1 MCQYV
6 APCYVPPGQGSPYKN
21 IDATDE
27 NLGNKDLADK
37 IRRGEVGSFLHCM
50 TTKEA
55 IALQELAKESR
66 LGIPLLIGIDAIH
79 GNALIEGCT
88 IYPTNINMAST
99 FDPELMEKI
108 GAETALEMRQ
118 KGLYWTFAPNLDV
131 ARDARW
137 GRMGET
143 YGEDPFLVTE
153 MGKHS
158 ILGLQGPDRN
168 FDEGH
173 VIACAKHLIAGGEPF
188 GGLNAAPM
196 DVSERQLREIYLP
209 PFVAAVEEAHV
220 GTVMAAHNEVNGIP
234 CHGNSW
240 LLKDLLRDELG
251 FDGFVVSDWMDIERL
266 HAMHHWA
273 PDSTEAFVRSV
284 EAGID
289 MHMQGDNYFEAV
301 IGAVKSGRIPMKRID
316 EAAGKILE
324 MKFAVGLFEA
334 PLPSL
339 EPLENAAEHRQTAL
353 QAAREGIVLL
363 KNNGV
368 LPLFSSTPLR
378 PLGGLRGE
386 PLRLP
391 ESQSSES
398 SIKSGRT
405 SLDGETNATLGTRG
419 GTGAKQ
425 SGASG
430 GAERSKAVE
439 HPELVFPTV
448 RRIFLTGPNADSQTI
463 LGDWAAPQ
471 PDSLVSTVLEGLR
484 SEFPRTSIDTMCF
497 GGMISK
503 VDAKSIAAARHK
515 ASAADACIVVAGENS
530 QRYSA
535 FGRTCGENC
544 DRDDLDLP
552 GMQQELL
559 EAVVSTG
566 KPTRL
571 VLMTGRANSIAW
583 AKDNVDAILNVWEP
597 GQMGGQAIAEII
609 SGKVNPSGKL
619 PVTMPRSVGQ
629 VPTVYNHKHSQYSRQ
644 FAINETGPLW
654 PFGFGLSYSIFD
666 YSVPTLLTANGI
678 TTSEDHTE
686 RSVEQLATVSINVT
700 NKGPFDG
707 AEVVQLYIRDEYAS
721 VTRPVKELKAFK
733 RIFLKSGESREVTF
747 GITPDMLECFGAD
760 NRWSVEPGDF
770 TILVGSSSD
779 DKDLQGVRFT
789 VE

>member
-1 MCQYV
+1 MNMKRFVIIPVILLVVSCGKGDWRDASLPASQRAKLLLKEMTLEEKVGQMCQYV
-6 APCYVPPGQGSPYKN
+6 APCYVPPGEGSPYKN

-37 IRRGEVGSFLHCM
+37 IRRGEVSSFLHCM

-55 IALQELAKESR
+55 IALQQLAKESR

-88 IYPTNINMAST
+88 IYPTSINMAST
-99 FDPELMEKI
+99 FDPSLMEKI
-108 GAETALEMRQ
+108 GAETAKEMRQ

-143 YGEDPFLVTE
+143 FGEDPYLVTE
-153 MGKHS
+153 MGKSS
-158 ILGLQGPDRN
+158 IIGLQGPDRN
-168 FDEGH
+168 FDDGH

-196 DVSERQLREIYLP
+196 DLSERQLREIYLP
-209 PFVAAVEEAHV
+209 PFIAAVQDAHV

-266 HAMHHWA
+266 YAMHHWA

-289 MHMQGDNYFEAV
+289 MHMQGNNYFEAI
-301 IGAVKSGRIPMKRID
+301 IGAVKSGRIPVKRID

-363 KNNGV
+363 KNDDV
-368 LPLFSSTPLR
+368 LPL
-378 PLGGLRGE
+378 G
-386 PLRLP
+386 
-391 ESQSSES
+391 
-398 SIKSGRT
+398 
-405 SLDGETNATLGTRG
+405 SL
-419 GTGAKQ
+419 
-425 SGASG
+425 
-430 GAERSKAVE
+430 
-439 HPELVFPTV
+439 
-448 RRIFLTGPNADSQTI
+448 RRIFVVGPNADSQTI

-471 PDSLVSTVLEGLR
+471 PDSLVITVLDGIKA
-484 SEFPRTSIDTMCF
+484 EFPGVTIDTMCF
-497 GGMISK
+497 GGKIANI
-503 VDAKSIAAARHK
+503 DAKGIAIARHK
-515 ASAADACIVVAGENS
+515 ASAADVCIVVVGENS

-552 GMQQELL
+552 GMQEELL
-559 EAVVSTG
+559 EAVASTG
-566 KPTRL
+566 KPTVM
-571 VLMTGRANSIAW
+571 VLMTGRANSIGW

-597 GQMGGQAIAEII
+597 GQMGGQAVAEVL

-629 VPTVYNHKHSQYSRQ
+629 VPTVYNHKHSQYSRL
-644 FAINETGPLW
+644 FATNETGPLW
-654 PFGFGLSYSIFD
+654 PFGFGLSYSTFSYAKPSLSDDI
-666 YSVPTLLTANGI
+666 V
-678 TTSEDHTE
+678 
-686 RSVEQLATVSINVT
+686 TVKVT
-700 NKGPFDG
+700 NEGPYDG

-733 RIFLKSGESREVTF
+733 RIFLKNGESTDVSFE
-747 GITPDMLECFGAD
+747 ITPEMLQCFGAENKWD
-760 NRWSVEPGDF
+760 VEPGDF
-770 TILVGSSSD
+770 TILVGSSSA
-779 DKDLQGVRFT
+779 DKDLQALNYT
-789 VE
+789 VK

>member
-1 MCQYV
+1 MKKGLLLSIVIILASCGKGDWRDASLPASERAKLLLKEMTLEEKVGQMCQYV

-37 IRRGEVGSFLHCM
+37 IRRGEVSSFLHCM

-99 FDPELMEKI
+99 FDPALMEKI

-196 DVSERQLREIYLP
+196 DLSERQLREIYLP
-209 PFVAAVEEAHV
+209 PFIAAVKDAHV
-220 GTVMAAHNEVNGIP
+220 GTVMAAHNEINGIP

-240 LLKDLLRDELG
+240 LLKDLLRDEMG

-266 HAMHHWA
+266 YAMHHWA

-301 IGAVKSGRIPMKRID
+301 IDAVKSGRIPMKRID

-334 PLPSL
+334 PMPSL
-339 EPLENAAEHRQTAL
+339 APLENAAEHRQTAL
-353 QAAREGIVLL
+353 DAAREGIVLL
-363 KNNGV
+363 KNDGI
-368 LPLFSSTPLR
+368 LPLSTL
-378 PLGGLRGE
+378 
-386 PLRLP
+386 
-391 ESQSSES
+391 
-398 SIKSGRT
+398 
-405 SLDGETNATLGTRG
+405 
-419 GTGAKQ
+419 
-425 SGASG
+425 
-430 GAERSKAVE
+430 
-439 HPELVFPTV
+439 
-448 RRIFLTGPNADSQTI
+448 RRIFVVGPNADSQTI

-471 PDSLVSTVLEGLR
+471 PDSLVITVLEGIKN
-484 SEFPRTSIDTMCF
+484 EFPGVTIDTMCF
-497 GGMISK
+497 GGKISN
-503 VDAKSIAAARHK
+503 VDAKGIAAARHK
-515 ASAADACIVVAGENS
+515 AAAADVCIVVAGENS

-552 GMQQELL
+552 GMQEELL
-559 EAVVSTG
+559 EAVALTG
-566 KPTRL
+566 KPTVL
-571 VLMTGRANSIAW
+571 VLMTGRANSIGW
-583 AKDNVDAILNVWEP
+583 AKDNIDAILNVWEP
-597 GQMGGQAIAEII
+597 GQMGGQAVAEVL

-629 VPTVYNHKHSQYSRQ
+629 VPTVYNHKHSQYSRL
-644 FAINETGPLW
+644 FATNETGPLW
-654 PFGFGLSYSIFD
+654 PFGFGMSYSRFI
-666 YSVPTLLTANGI
+666 YSVPVVGEPVEGQTNKV
-678 TTSEDHTE
+678 
-686 RSVEQLATVSINVT
+686 SVTVT
-700 NKGPFDG
+700 NEGPYDG
-707 AEVVQLYIRDEYAS
+707 AEIVQLYIRDEYAS
-721 VTRPVKELKAFK
+721 VTRPIKELKAFK
-733 RIFLKSGESREVTF
+733 RIFLKNGERADVTF
-747 GITPDMLECFGAD
+747 EITPEMLQCYGAD
-760 NRWSVEPGDF
+760 NEWSVEPGEF
-770 TILVGSSSD
+770 TIMVGSSSAD
-779 DKDLQGVRFT
+779 EDLQT
-789 VE
+789 VTLNINE